1 MERLYLVA
9 HEGRGLLP
17 LAADGGA
24 GFLNA
29 VRVSGA
35 AAGVLVPA
43 LWDHHGHV
51 IPLGRSSEE
60 ADLRG
65 APSPEAAVEE
75 VWRRAAALPKD
86 AWVQGF
92 GWDQNLWGGR
102 FPHRHLLDQA
112 LPGRPVLLW
121 RIDGHAVWASTE
133 ALRRAGLLVGAS
145 DPPGGVIQREEG
157 FPTGILLDAAAEAA
171 RAAVPPPSTKDLER
185 WILRGLRIL
194 AGKGLTGVTDM
205 GLEPQEAEVFRRLAK
220 KSVFPLHVRG
230 YLRVSPGE
238 ALPEFPIGEDG
249 DFSIEGYK
257 FFADGALGS
266 RGAALHQ
273 DYADAPGCRG
283 LLLWETEALRESLR
297 EVAARKAVAA
307 VHAIGDRALRQ
318 VLEAALPLRMGPALR
333 LEHVQVAGPEE
344 VDLLAASGAVASIQ
358 PCHRLSDEAWAP
370 RRLGER
376 MAGAY
381 RAASLD
387 RAGIPLRFGTDFP
400 IEEPNPLRTLAA
412 AVFHREGEALDP
424 YRALQFMRP
433 PPDVQ
438 DVRRVL
444 VLLEQLPSYDSPDWI
459 SEGWI
464 TLVPEEEP

>member
-1 MERLYLVA
+1 MERLYLLA
-9 HEGRGLLP
+9 PEGRGLLP

-24 GFLNA
+24 GFLDL

-35 AAGVLVPA
+35 AAGIVLPA

-60 ADLRG
+60 VDLRDT
-65 APSPEAAVEE
+65 PSPEAAVEK
-75 VWRRAAALPKD
+75 VQRRAASLPPE
-86 AWVQGF
+86 AWIQGF

-102 FPHRHLLDQA
+102 FPHRFLLDRA

-121 RIDGHAVWASTE
+121 RIDGHAAWASTE
-133 ALRRAGLLVGAS
+133 ALHRAGLLEAAT
-145 DPPGGVIQREEG
+145 DPPGGAVQREDG
-157 FPTGILLDAAAEAA
+157 LPTGVLLDAAAEAV

-194 AGKGLTGVTDM
+194 AGRGLTGVTDM
-205 GLEPQEAEVFRRLAK
+205 GLEVREAKVFRRLDRK
-220 KSVFPLHVRG
+220 GVLPLQVRG

-238 ALPEFPIGEDG
+238 PLPEFPIGEG
-249 DFSIEGYK
+249 EDFSVEGYK

-266 RGAALHQ
+266 RGAALHE
-273 DYADAPGCRG
+273 DYADAPGCKG
-283 LLLWETEALRESLR
+283 LLLWDTEALREGLR
-297 EVAARKAVAA
+297 EAAARKAAAA

-333 LEHVQVAGPEE
+333 IEHVQVAGQEE

-370 RRLGER
+370 HRLGER

-381 RAASLD
+381 RVASLD

-400 IEEPNPLRTLAA
+400 IEQPDPLRTLAA
-412 AVFHREGEALDP
+412 AVFHREEEALVP
-424 YRALQFMRP
+424 YRALAFMRP
-433 PPDVQ
+433 PAGVQ
-438 DVRRVL
+438 FVKPVL
-444 VLLEQLPSYDSPDWI
+444 VLLERIPPSDGADWI

-464 TLVPEEEP
+464 TLPLERTP